1 MSNQRVSVLP
11 YPAQGHVNSLMNF
24 SRKLAERGFKILF
37 VNTDFNHKRIMAS
50 LAEQDS
56 LVGSNIE
63 LLSIPDGLGPEE
75 NRNDLGKLCSA
86 LMNTMPG
93 LLEKFIEDIN
103 VDDTH
108 SISCIVADVNMGWAL
123 EVAKKLGI
131 RGAVLWTAS
140 AAMFALQYSI
150 PRMIDDGFMDCNGT
164 PFQKRKFQLSPSMPT
179 MDVDQIFWSNMGD
192 EENQK
197 HIFHYVKGF
206 TKISNLTDW
215 WLCNTTYEL
224 EPGALSFLPKLLPIG
239 PFIGNSHRARS
250 LGQFWKEDLSCL
262 NWLNQH
268 PPYSVIYLAFGSFT
282 LFNPKQFKELALGL
296 NSPTDLFF
304 GSCVQMAIAA

>member
-1 MSNQRVSVLP
+1 MSNQRVLVLP
-11 YPAQGHVNSLMNF
+11 YPAQGHINSLMNF

-37 VNTDFNHKRIMAS
+37 LNTNFNHKRIVAS

-93 LLEKFIEDIN
+93 SLEKLIEDIN

-150 PRMIDDGFMDCNGT
+150 PRMIDDGFVDCNG
-164 PFQKRKFQLSPSMPT
+164 K
-179 MDVDQIFWSNMGD
+179 
-192 EENQK
+192 
-197 HIFHYVKGF
+197 
-206 TKISNLTDW
+206 
-215 WLCNTTYEL
+215 TYD
-224 EPGALSFLPKLLPIG
+224 
-239 PFIGNSHRARS
+239 FIYCD
-250 LGQFWKEDLSCL
+250 KD
-262 NWLNQH
+262 
-268 PPYSVIYLAFGSFT
+268 
-282 LFNPKQFKELALGL
+282 
-296 NSPTDLFF
+296 
-304 GSCVQMAIAA
+304 